1 MGGGGHY
8 TTPTPPPPPP
18 IYNLKS
24 ALQSDQKQHVKIC
37 LVLHIPLRNV
47 IIVEYSGVS
56 EDGRKHTRV
65 HYRMLNNIG

>member
-1 MGGGGHY
+1 MGGGGGMNYSH
-8 TTPTPPPPPP
+8 PSPP

-37 LVLHIPLRNV
+37 LVLHIPLRNI

-65 HYRMLNNIG
+65 HYRMLNNMG

>member
-1 MGGGGHY
+1 MGGGGGANELL
-8 TTPTPPPPPP
+8 PPLPPP

-37 LVLHIPLRNV
+37 LVLHIPLRNI

>member
-1 MGGGGHY
+1 MGGGGSQ
-8 TTPTPPPPPP
+8 TPPPPPPP

-47 IIVEYSGVS
+47 IIVEYPGVS

-65 HYRMLNNIG
+65 HYRMLNNMG